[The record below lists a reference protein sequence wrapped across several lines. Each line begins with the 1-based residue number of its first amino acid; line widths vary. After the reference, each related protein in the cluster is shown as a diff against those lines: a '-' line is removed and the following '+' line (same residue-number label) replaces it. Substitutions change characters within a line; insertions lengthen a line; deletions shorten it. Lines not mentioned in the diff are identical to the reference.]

1 MRSITALFLTFC
13 FSLSLSSQSLK
24 ETTADKYYDMLAFSK
39 AATYYKELAT
49 IKNAR
54 PRNIRR
60 AAECYR
66 YINDHKHAVV
76 FYEKLNNLSISIATE
91 ADVYAYFQELKYT
104 GDYIKANQTLQKLRN
119 LPQYASIIKRH
130 DDNENYYIN
139 LKTDSSQYTIKDAGI
154 NTEESEFSPFIT
166 MGDVYFSSN
175 RRNVATVNKKF
186 AWDDTYFLDEYKG
199 KYENGSFKD
208 IKPLSKTIDSRY
220 HEGPAVVSPDNKIMY
235 ITRTNYIDRKLGYD
249 TKKQV
254 NIKLFISRKNDKGE
268 WGKVENFPFN
278 SDDYSTGHPA
288 LSKDG
293 NTLYFVSD
301 MPGGFGQTDIYKT
314 NFVNGTW
321 TKPENLGGTINTKGK
336 EMFPYVY
343 DDFTLFFSSDGYAGL
358 GGLDLYISAI
368 EQGHVKEVKNLGYPV
383 NTRYDDFG
391 IHLNADTKTGY
402 LSSNRSGGKGED
414 DIYAFESKVPLV
426 SQFELKGIVSD
437 KYSGQPLA
445 NVSIDLY
452 DESHKVIA
460 TIKTDNAGFYKLP
473 LSENKEYVT
482 EGARADY
489 AKNSFT
495 FSTKKS
501 DSKKINGDMVLQ
513 PEGIYSLSGLVTDNK
528 TKQAVQNVEIN
539 IKDKTTGALL
549 LNLLTT
555 SNGGFEKL
563 LSNAKPGESLNYVI
577 ELQKAGYMTK
587 TILFSKTLGQPE
599 IINLNAVI
607 DLSLTQTP
615 MGAENIMVINPIFFD
630 LDKST
635 IRPDAEVELDKLA
648 GTLKQQHD
656 LKIEIT
662 SYTDC
667 RATEQY
673 NMNLS
678 QRRAYATLNYLAEK
692 GIDRNRLKLKWVG
705 ETELTVN
712 CACEPTNESS
722 CSEEQHQLN
731 RRSNFKVLG
740 QKINSLSS
748 K

>member
-1 MRSITALFLTFC
+1 MRLITALLLTFC
-13 FSLSLSSQSLK
+13 FALSLSSQSLK

-39 AATYYKELAT
+39 AVAYYKELAT
-49 IKNAR
+49 TKNAS

-76 FYEKLNNLSISIATE
+76 FYEKLYNLNIATE

-104 GDYIKANQTLQKLRN
+104 GNYAQSNQVLQKLRN
-119 LPQYASIIKRH
+119 LPQYTSIIKRH
-130 DDNENYYIN
+130 DEHENYYIG
-139 LKTDSSQYTIKDAGI
+139 LKTDSLDYIIKDAGI

-166 MGDVYFSSN
+166 MGDVYFTSN

-186 AWDDTYFLDEYKG
+186 AWDDTYFLDEYTG

-220 HEGPAVVSPDNKIMY
+220 HEGPAIVSPDGKIMY
-235 ITRTNYIDRKLGYD
+235 ITRTNYIDKKLGYD
-249 TKKQV
+249 TKRQV

-268 WGKVENFPFN
+268 WGKIENFPFN
-278 SDDYSTGHPA
+278 SDEYSTGHPA

-314 NFVNGTW
+314 TLLNGTW
-321 TKPENLGGTINTKGK
+321 TKPENLGATINTKGK

-368 EQGHVKEVKNLGYPV
+368 EQGSFKEVKNLGYPV

-391 IHLNADTKTGY
+391 VHLNEDTKTGY

-414 DIYAFESKVPLV
+414 DIYAFESKKPLV

-437 KYSGQPLA
+437 KYSGQPLE
-445 NVSIDLY
+445 NVSINLY
-452 DESHKVIA
+452 DESNKVIA

-473 LSENKEYVT
+473 LSTNKDYVA
-482 EGARADY
+482 EAAREDY
-489 AKNSFT
+489 SNNNLT

-501 DSKKINGDMVLQ
+501 DSKKINGDMILE
-513 PEGIYSLSGLVTDNK
+513 PKGIYALNGVVTDSK
-528 TKQAVQNVEIN
+528 TKQGLSNVEVN
-539 IKDKTTGALL
+539 IKDKNTGALIVKL
-549 LNLLTT
+549 QTA
-555 SNGGFEKL
+555 SNGDFEKL
-563 LSNAKPGESLNYVI
+563 LSDAKSGQSLNYVI
-577 ELQKAGYMTK
+577 ELQKAGYATK
-587 TILFSKTLGQPE
+587 TISFNKILELPE
-599 IINLNAVI
+599 IINLNGAI
-607 DLSLTQTP
+607 DLSLLQTP
-615 MGAENIMVINPIFFD
+615 MGGENVLVINPIFFD

-635 IRPDAEVELDKLA
+635 IRPDAEIELNKLA
-648 GTLKQQHD
+648 EALKQQND

-662 SYTDC
+662 SYADC

-673 NMNLS
+673 NMGLS
-678 QRRAYATLNYLAEK
+678 QRRAYATFNYLSEK
-692 GIDRNRLKLKWVG
+692 GIEKKRLKLKWVG

-740 QKINSLSS
+740 QKANSLSS